1 MNFRVIFLNSQLQ
14 TLNPKL
20 SFMELS
26 TIIFLVLAIIA
37 WGSGAFLDKMS
48 LKYMDAAGAFYLR
61 TLFMLVLFIPF
72 LLWKYSSV
80 RQTLTASGRLASVF
94 VLSSVLVTMGGVFFY
109 LKAMSG
115 GEASKIVPLSSTYP
129 FITFALAMF
138 FLGENFTLNKFIG
151 TLLISGGIY
160 FISK

>member
-1 MNFRVIFLNSQLQ
+1 MDS
-14 TLNPKL
+14 
-20 SFMELS
+20 S

-37 WGSGAFLDKMS
+37 WGSGAFLDKMT
-48 LKYMDAAGAFYLR
+48 LKYMDASGAFYLR

-72 LLWKYSSV
+72 LLWKYSPV
-80 RQTLTASGRLASVF
+80 RQALASAGRLASVF

-138 FLGENFTLNKFIG
+138 FLGEQFTLNKLIG
-151 TLLISGGIY
+151 TLLLSGGIY

>member
-1 MNFRVIFLNSQLQ
+1 
-14 TLNPKL
+14 
-20 SFMELS
+20 MELS
-26 TIIFLVLAIIA
+26 TIIFLLLAVVA
-37 WGSGAFLDKMS
+37 WGSGAFFDKMT
-48 LKYMDAAGAFYLR
+48 LKYMDASGAFYLR

-72 LLWKYSSV
+72 LLWKYPPT
-80 RQTLTASGRLASVF
+80 RQALASAGRLASVF
-94 VLSSVLVTMGGVFFY
+94 VLSSVIVTMVGVFFY

-129 FITFALAMF
+129 FITFALAF
-138 FLGENFTLNKFIG
+138 VFLGENFTLNKFIG